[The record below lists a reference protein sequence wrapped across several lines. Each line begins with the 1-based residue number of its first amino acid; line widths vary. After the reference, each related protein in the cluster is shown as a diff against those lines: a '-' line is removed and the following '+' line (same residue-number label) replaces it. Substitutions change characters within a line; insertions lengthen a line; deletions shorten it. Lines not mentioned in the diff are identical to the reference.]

1 MSERRVKVWDLPT
14 RLFHWLLVAT
24 LIFQYASA
32 EILENAIQWHFYSGY
47 FCLGLILFR
56 IVWGLVGSYYA
67 RFSQFVVPPQHA
79 IAYLRA
85 KNTKHYLGHNPA
97 GAYSV
102 ILLLSLVLTQAVT
115 GLFISD
121 DIFSNAP
128 YYDVLPKAWEDAANF
143 IHHRGFNIILAAV
156 ALHVGAIVYYKIKHK
171 QTLLSAMI
179 TGYKAIDS
187 ASALSNEEKPISAN
201 TNWLLFIFCIAV
213 VAGTIY
219 LIVEVFAPVSEGDY
233 YDY

>member
-1 MSERRVKVWDLPT
+1 MSEKRVKVWDLPT
-14 RLFHWLLVAT
+14 RLFHWLLVAI

-32 EILENAIQWHFYSGY
+32 EIFDNAIQWHFYSGY

-67 RFSQFVVPPQHA
+67 RFSQFIVTPQHA
-79 IAYLRA
+79 IAYMRA

-156 ALHVGAIVYYKIKHK
+156 ALHIGAIAYYKIKHK
-171 QTLLSAMI
+171 QNLLSAMI
-179 TGYKAIDS
+179 SGYKSVNHAPVS
-187 ASALSNEEKPISAN
+187 PNEQKPVNASTNWFLFMICIAISAV
-201 TNWLLFIFCIAV
+201 TV
-213 VAGTIY
+213 Y
-219 LIVEVFAPVSEGDY
+219 LIVDVFAPIPEDDY